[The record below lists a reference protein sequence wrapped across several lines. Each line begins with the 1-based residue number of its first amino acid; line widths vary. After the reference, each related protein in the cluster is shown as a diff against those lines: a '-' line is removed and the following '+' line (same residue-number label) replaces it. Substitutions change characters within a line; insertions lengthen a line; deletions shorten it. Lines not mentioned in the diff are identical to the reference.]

1 MSCHSPCIQIYY
13 FLKEKKTPFAS
24 NNYFNKVPHNK
35 WIKSYLNAFEF

>member
-1 MSCHSPCIQIYY
+1 MSFTLYSNILFP
-13 FLKEKKTPFAS
+13 KKKKKTPFAS